1 MIEVLIDDKVVK
13 VNPHLTVE
21 KYQKIMKNP
30 IKYNSQTE
38 LLALYLDLTADE
50 LRELPVE
57 QIRFV
62 ESALSQHLLKP
73 PTNDIIFTFSYK
85 GVTYGL
91 ENDWSNMKWGQW
103 IDLEVYSQQ
112 DKMYENLHKVLAL
125 LYRPIEIE
133 NGTKYKL
140 TEFKSSEVDSRSEV
154 MKEVDVIIWYSVSAF
169 FLHILKEFTTRINT
183 SLKVKM
189 KIEKYLKPLRKIL
202 PSFLLPS
209 PLPDFTLNSRI
220 NSEKKT

>member
-103 IDLEVYSQQ
+103 VDLEVYSQQ
-112 DKMYENLHKVLAL
+112 DKMYENLHRVLAL
-125 LYRPIEIE
+125 LYRPIKIE

-140 TEFKSSEVDSRSEV
+140 TEFKSSDVDERAEV
-154 MKEVDVIIWYSVSAF
+154 MKQVDVIIWYSVSAF

-189 KIEKYLKPLRKIL
+189 KIENHLKPILKILPKWLHPKPLRDSI
-202 PSFLLPS
+202 F
-209 PLPDFTLNSRI
+209 N
-220 NSEKKT
+220 